1 MGEHNLPPFEEL
13 ADRFYFVPKDSTSLT
28 NSSRSYFQGDLLL
41 YKLISV
47 YLIGSLFQGGLCF
60 LHISI
65 GSGVAQFSRVQSQ
78 YRLSVLFGF
87 VWESS
92 LTGYG
97 MIFYM

>member
-28 NSSRSYFQGDLLL
+28 NSSRSYFHGDLLL

-65 GSGVAQFSRVQSQ
+65 GPGVAQFSGVQS
-78 YRLSVLFGF
+78 
-87 VWESS
+87 
-92 LTGYG
+92 
-97 MIFYM
+97 